1 MGPGLTLREN
11 LPKIQWLGVNL
22 MFPLHPF
29 TERMDEAKPDT
40 MLTCRFLEFV
50 KRILKSKGGGYQ
62 SSVYLL
68 GEDISCPPSQK
79 DGKTLLGS

>member
-50 KRILKSKGGGYQ
+50 KRILKSKGGVINHQ
-62 SSVYLL
+62 CTFWVKTFHAL
-68 GEDISCPPSQK
+68 PPK
-79 DGKTLLGS
+79 KMERLF